1 MEIKKVVV
9 IGSGTMGSGIAAHLC
24 NANIPVTL
32 LDLKTDISEKARDNI
47 QRSKPPLLLDKSKI
61 NNIKVGNIFENFSE
75 VKEADWVVEAV
86 VERIDVKHDIY
97 EKIFKERK
105 KGAIVSSNTSS
116 IPIKVLSQNLTEGEK
131 KDFCITHFFNPVRY
145 MALLEIVKNENNDL
159 EKINALKK
167 FCEIELGKGAIVCND
182 TPGFL
187 GNRVGVYAMQ
197 IAMTEAFKMKLSI
210 EEADAIFGRPMG
222 IPKTGIFGLYDL
234 IGIDLMADV
243 LKSFIKEL
251 PKTDNFHEVAKEIP
265 LVKKL
270 IETGYT
276 GRKGKGGFYRI
287 NKTDGKKV
295 MEALNL
301 ETGEYHASKK
311 INIKS
316 GKVDLVALINRDD
329 KYGKYAWSVISKI
342 IKYASSLIPGITKE
356 FNDIDEAM
364 RLGFN
369 WSKGPFEML
378 EEIGVDN
385 FFNKVDE
392 YGNIDFLENLAKS
405 KNEKFYGERQK
416 YTDIETLG
424 KVKKKATSIDGN
436 DSAKIYRFKDYNIV
450 EFTTKANALDYDS
463 MDALNKATDKPL
475 IIINES
481 MQFSAGVNL
490 SYTMNY
496 ADKRDFKSIEKFIKY
511 FQETCKQLKYSDH
524 PVISAPS
531 GLTLGGGFEVM
542 VQSNFVASHTNIV
555 VGLVETIVGLVPAG
569 GGCKEMLARW
579 LETEEAKKDPHYAP
593 LRVFD
598 IIGNAK
604 TATSPVEAEP
614 LKYLRAKDKKI
625 MNRNSLLE
633 VSKKIIE
640 ENRDFK
646 TPSEN
651 SFNLPGKAVKDEMI
665 KTLEKL
671 YDDKIILDHGMEVGK
686 ELANVL
692 SGGDTTIDKTLSEDD
707 MFKLELDS
715 FMRLI
720 ETKKTQER
728 IKHTLA
734 TGKPLVNY
742 YFLLFF
748 IFYFFITKFFNYL
761 LFFSYLLQIKFSFPF
776 FYSFIFFYNSFFF
789 CNSSFNYFLFF

>member
-24 NANIPVTL
+24 NANVPVTL
-32 LDLKTDISEKARDNI
+32 LDLTTEISEKARDKI
-47 QRSKPPLLLDKSKI
+47 LKLKPPLLLDKSQI
-61 NNIKVGNIFENFSE
+61 NNIQVGNIEDNFDV

-86 VERIDVKHDIY
+86 VERIDIKHNIY
-97 EKIFKERK
+97 EKIFKDRK
-105 KGAIVSSNTSS
+105 EGAIVSSNTSS
-116 IPIKVLSQNLTEGEK
+116 IPIQVLSEKLTAKEK

-145 MALLEIVKNENNDL
+145 MGLLEIVKNENNDL
-159 EKINALKK
+159 AKINALKK

-187 GNRVGVYAMQ
+187 GNRIGVFAMQ
-197 IAMTEAFKMKLSI
+197 VAMTEAFKMKLSI

-222 IPKTGIFGLYDL
+222 IPKTGVFGLYDL

-251 PKTDNFHEVAKEIP
+251 SENDPFQEVAKEIP

-276 GRKGKGGFYRI
+276 GRKGKGGFYRM
-287 NKTDGKKV
+287 NKTGATKV
-295 MEALNL
+295 MEAINL
-301 ETGEYHASKK
+301 ETGEYSTSQK
-311 INIKS
+311 INIGS
-316 GKVDLVALINRDD
+316 DKVDLKSLILRED
-329 KYGKYAWSVISKI
+329 KFGEYAWSVISRI
-342 IKYASSLIPGITKE
+342 IKYSSSLVPGITKD

-369 WSKGPFEML
+369 WAKGPFEML
-378 EEIGVDN
+378 EEIGVEN
-385 FFNKVDE
+385 FFNKIDDFE
-392 YGNIDFLENLAKS
+392 GNDFLENLSKS
-405 KNEKFYGERQK
+405 KNQDFYGSRQK
-416 YTDIETLG
+416 YTEIETLG
-424 KVKKKATSIDGN
+424 KVKKKAISVDGN
-436 DSAKIYRFKDYNIV
+436 SSAQVYRFNDYNIV

-463 MDALNKATDKPL
+463 MDALKKATDKPL

-490 SYTMNY
+490 TYTMDFAN
-496 ADKRDFKSIEKFIKY
+496 KGDFKSIEKFIKY
-511 FQETCKQLKYSDH
+511 FQETCKHLKYSEH

-555 VGLVETIVGLVPAG
+555 VGLVETIVGLIPAG

-579 LETEEAKKDPHYAP
+579 LDTDEARNDPHYAP
-593 LRVFD
+593 LKVFD
-598 IIGNAK
+598 IIGYGK

-614 LKYLRAKDKKI
+614 MKYLKPEDKKI

-633 VSKKIIE
+633 VSKEILDNNK
-640 ENRDFK
+640 DFK
-646 TPSEN
+646 APQETE
-651 SFNLPGKAVKDEMI
+651 FNLPGKTVLPEMNKI
-665 KTLEKL
+665 LDKL
-671 YDDKIILDHGMEVGK
+671 YNDKVILDHGLKVAQ
-686 ELANVL
+686 ELAHVL

-707 MFKLELDS
+707 LFKLELDA

-720 ETKKTQER
+720 ETKETQDR

-734 TGKPLVNY
+734 TGKPLVN
-742 YFLLFF
+742 
-748 IFYFFITKFFNYL
+748 
-761 LFFSYLLQIKFSFPF
+761 
-776 FYSFIFFYNSFFF
+776 
-789 CNSSFNYFLFF
+789 

>member
-1 MEIKKVVV
+1 MDIKKVVV

-32 LDLKTDISEKARDNI
+32 LDLKTEISEKARDRI
-47 QRSKPPLLLDKSKI
+47 HKSKPPLLIDKSKI
-61 NNIKVGNIFENFSE
+61 NNIKVGNISDDFDA
-75 VKEADWVVEAV
+75 VKDADWVVEAV
-86 VERIDVKHDIY
+86 VERIDIKHQIY
-97 EKIFKERK
+97 EKIFKVRK
-105 KGAIVSSNTSS
+105 DGAIVSSNTSS
-116 IPIKVLSQNLTEGEK
+116 IPIKILSEHLTNIEK

-145 MALLEIVKNENNDL
+145 MGLLEIVKNENNDL
-159 EKINALKK
+159 NKINQLKK
-167 FCEIELGKGAIVCND
+167 FCEVELGKGAIICND

-197 IAMTEAFKMKLSI
+197 VAMTEAFKMKLSI

-222 IPKTGIFGLYDL
+222 IPKTGVFGLYDL

-251 PKTDNFHEVAKEIP
+251 PKSDEFHEVAKEIP

-276 GRKGKGGFYRI
+276 GRKGKGGFYRM
-287 NKTDGKKV
+287 NKTGSIKV
-295 MEALNL
+295 MEAINL
-301 ETGEYHASKK
+301 ETGDYTISKK
-311 INIKS
+311 IDIKS
-316 GKVDLVALINRDD
+316 DQVDLKRLINRKD
-329 KYGKYAWSVISKI
+329 KYGDYAWSVISKI
-342 IKYASSLIPGITKE
+342 IKYASSLVPKITKE

-378 EEIGVDN
+378 DEIGVKN
-385 FFNKVDE
+385 FFDKIDDFK
-392 YGNIDFLENLAKS
+392 GNNFLEELS
-405 KNEKFYGERQK
+405 KNKNENFYGERQK
-416 YTDIETLG
+416 YTNIETLG
-424 KVKKKATSIDGN
+424 KVKKTASSVDGN
-436 DSAKIYRFKDYNIV
+436 NSAKIYRFNDYNIV

-463 MDALNKATDKPL
+463 MDALKKATDKPL

-490 SYTMNY
+490 TYTMEF

-511 FQETCKQLKYSDH
+511 FQETCKHLKYSKY

-555 VGLVETIVGLVPAG
+555 VGLVETIVGLIPAG

-579 LETEEAKKDPHYAP
+579 LNTNEAKVDPNYAS
-593 LRVFD
+593 LKVFD
-598 IIGNAK
+598 IIGYGR

-614 LKYLRAKDKKI
+614 MKYLRPEDKKI
-625 MNRNSLLE
+625 MNRNSLFE
-633 VSKKIIE
+633 VSKKIIMD
-640 ENRDFK
+640 NIDFK
-646 TPSEN
+646 APEELK
-651 SFNLPGKAVKDEMI
+651 FNLPGKSVLKDMNKI
-665 KTLEKL
+665 LDNL
-671 YDDKIILDHGMEVGK
+671 YNEKIILDHGVIVAK

-707 MFKLELDS
+707 LFKLELDA
-715 FMRLI
+715 FMKLI
-720 ETKKTQER
+720 ETKETQDR

-734 TGKPLVNY
+734 TGKPLVN
-742 YFLLFF
+742 
-748 IFYFFITKFFNYL
+748 
-761 LFFSYLLQIKFSFPF
+761 
-776 FYSFIFFYNSFFF
+776 
-789 CNSSFNYFLFF
+789 

>member
-1 MEIKKVVV
+1 MNIKKVVV

-32 LDLKTDISEKARDNI
+32 LDLTTEISEKARDRIFN
-47 QRSKPPLLLDKSKI
+47 SKPPLLLDKSQI
-61 NNIKVGNIFENFSE
+61 NNIQVGNIEDNFDV

-86 VERIDVKHDIY
+86 VERIDIKHNIY
-97 EKIFKERK
+97 EKIFKDRK
-105 KGAIVSSNTSS
+105 DRAIVSSNTSS
-116 IPIKVLSQNLTEGEK
+116 IPIKVLSEKLTPEEK

-145 MALLEIVKNENNDL
+145 MGLLEIVKNENNDL
-159 EKINALKK
+159 AKINSLKK

-187 GNRVGVYAMQ
+187 GNRIGVFAMQ
-197 IAMTEAFKMKLSI
+197 VAMTEAFKMKLSI

-222 IPKTGIFGLYDL
+222 IPKTGVFGLYDL

-251 PKTDNFHEVAKEIP
+251 SENDPFQEVAKEIP

-276 GRKGKGGFYRI
+276 GRKGKGGFYRM
-287 NKTDGKKV
+287 NKTGAAKM
-295 MEALNL
+295 MEAINL
-301 ETGEYHASKK
+301 ETGEYFPSQK
-311 INIKS
+311 INIGS
-316 GKVDLVALINRDD
+316 DKVDLKSLISRDD
-329 KYGKYAWSVISKI
+329 KYGEYAWSVISKI
-342 IKYASSLIPGITKE
+342 IKYSSSLVPGITKD

-369 WSKGPFEML
+369 WAKGPFEML
-378 EEIGVDN
+378 EEIGVEN
-385 FFNKVDE
+385 FFNKVDDFQ
-392 YGNIDFLENLAKS
+392 GNEFLENLSKS
-405 KNEKFYGERQK
+405 KNQDFYGSRQK
-416 YTDIETLG
+416 YTEIETLG
-424 KVKKKATSIDGN
+424 KVKKKAISVDGN
-436 DSAKIYRFKDYNIV
+436 NSAQVYRFNDYNIV

-463 MDALNKATDKPL
+463 MDALKKATDKPL

-490 SYTMNY
+490 TYTMDFAN
-496 ADKRDFKSIEKFIKY
+496 KGDFKSIEKFIKY
-511 FQETCKQLKYSDH
+511 FQETCKHLKYSDH

-555 VGLVETIVGLVPAG
+555 VGLVETIVGLIPAG

-579 LETEEAKKDPHYAP
+579 LDTDEAKKDPNYAP
-593 LRVFD
+593 LKVFD
-598 IIGNAK
+598 IIGYGK

-614 LKYLRAKDKKI
+614 MKYLKSEDKKI

-633 VSKKIIE
+633 VSKEILDNNK
-640 ENRDFK
+640 DFK
-646 TPSEN
+646 APTETE
-651 SFNLPGKAVKDEMI
+651 FNLPGKTVLPEMNKI
-665 KTLEKL
+665 LEKL
-671 YDDKIILDHGMEVGK
+671 YNDKVILDHGLKVAQ
-686 ELANVL
+686 ELAHVL
-692 SGGDTTIDKTLSEDD
+692 SGGDTTIEKTLSEDD
-707 MFKLELDS
+707 LFKLELDA

-720 ETKKTQER
+720 ETKETQDR

-734 TGKPLVNY
+734 TGKPLVN
-742 YFLLFF
+742 
-748 IFYFFITKFFNYL
+748 
-761 LFFSYLLQIKFSFPF
+761 
-776 FYSFIFFYNSFFF
+776 
-789 CNSSFNYFLFF
+789 

>member
-1 MEIKKVVV
+1 MNIKKVVV

-32 LDLKTDISEKARDNI
+32 LDLKTEISEKARDRI
-47 QRSKPPLLLDKSKI
+47 HKSKPPLLIDKSKI
-61 NNIKVGNIFENFSE
+61 NNIKVGNISDDFDA
-75 VKEADWVVEAV
+75 VKDADWVVEAV
-86 VERIDVKHDIY
+86 VERIDIKHQIY
-97 EKIFKERK
+97 EKIFKVRK
-105 KGAIVSSNTSS
+105 DGAIVSSNTSS
-116 IPIKVLSQNLTEGEK
+116 IPIKILSEHLTNIEK

-145 MALLEIVKNENNDL
+145 MGLLEIVKNENNDL
-159 EKINALKK
+159 NKINQLKK
-167 FCEIELGKGAIVCND
+167 FCEVELGKGAIICND

-197 IAMTEAFKMKLSI
+197 VAMTEAFKMKLSI

-222 IPKTGIFGLYDL
+222 IPKTGVFGLYDL

-243 LKSFIKEL
+243 LKSFVKEL
-251 PKTDNFHEVAKEIP
+251 PKSDEFHEVAKEIP

-276 GRKGKGGFYRI
+276 GRKGKGGFYRM
-287 NKTDGKKV
+287 NKSGSIKV
-295 MEALNL
+295 MEAINL
-301 ETGEYHASKK
+301 ETGDYSISKK
-311 INIKS
+311 IDIKTDQ
-316 GKVDLVALINRDD
+316 VDLKRLINRKD
-329 KYGKYAWSVISKI
+329 KYGDYAWSVISKI
-342 IKYASSLIPGITKE
+342 IKYASSLVPKITKE

-378 EEIGVDN
+378 EEIGVKN
-385 FFNKVDE
+385 FFDKIDDFK
-392 YGNIDFLENLAKS
+392 GNNFLEELS
-405 KNEKFYGERQK
+405 KNKNENFYGERQK
-416 YTDIETLG
+416 YTNIETLG
-424 KVKKKATSIDGN
+424 KVKKTASSVDGN
-436 DSAKIYRFKDYNIV
+436 NSAKIYRFNDYNIV

-463 MDALNKATDKPL
+463 MDALKKATDKPL

-490 SYTMNY
+490 TYTMEF

-511 FQETCKQLKYSDH
+511 FQETCKHLKYSKY

-555 VGLVETIVGLVPAG
+555 VGLVETIVGLIPAG

-579 LETEEAKKDPHYAP
+579 LETDEAKKDPNFAP
-593 LRVFD
+593 LKVFD
-598 IIGNAK
+598 IIGYGK

-614 LKYLRAKDKKI
+614 MKYLMPEDKKI
-625 MNRNSLLE
+625 MNRNSLFE
-633 VSKKIIE
+633 VSKKIIM
-640 ENRDFK
+640 ENTDFK
-646 TPSEN
+646 APEELK
-651 SFNLPGKAVKDEMI
+651 FNLPGKSV
-665 KTLEKL
+665 LEDMNKILDNL
-671 YDDKIILDHGMEVGK
+671 YNEKIILDHGVIVAK

-707 MFKLELDS
+707 LFKLELDA
-715 FMRLI
+715 FMKLI
-720 ETKKTQER
+720 ETKETQDR

-734 TGKPLVNY
+734 TGKPLVN
-742 YFLLFF
+742 
-748 IFYFFITKFFNYL
+748 
-761 LFFSYLLQIKFSFPF
+761 
-776 FYSFIFFYNSFFF
+776 
-789 CNSSFNYFLFF
+789 

>member
-1 MEIKKVVV
+1 MQIKKVVV

-32 LDLKTDISEKARDNI
+32 LDLKTEISEQARDKI
-47 QRSKPPLLLDKSKI
+47 YKSKPPLLLDKSKI
-61 NNIKVGNIFENFSE
+61 NNIKVGNIKDNFEI
-75 VKEADWVVEAV
+75 VKDADWIVEAV
-86 VERIDVKHDIY
+86 VERIDIKHDIY

-116 IPIKVLSQNLTEGEK
+116 IPIKVLSEKLSTEEK

-145 MALLEIVKNENNDL
+145 MGLLEIVKNENNDL
-159 EKINALKK
+159 DKINSLKK

-187 GNRVGVYAMQ
+187 GNRIGVFAMQ

-222 IPKTGIFGLYDL
+222 IPKTGVFGLYDL

-251 PKTDNFHEVAKEIP
+251 SKNDPFQEVAKEIP
-265 LVKKL
+265 LVKRL

-276 GRKGKGGFYRI
+276 GRKGKGGFYRV
-287 NKTDGKKV
+287 NKTGTSKF
-295 MEALNL
+295 MEAINL
-301 ETGEYHASKK
+301 ETGEYSISKK
-311 INIKS
+311 INIQLDKADLKS
-316 GKVDLVALINRDD
+316 LILRED
-329 KYGKYAWSVISKI
+329 KFGVYAWSVISKI
-342 IKYASSLIPGITKE
+342 IKYASSLVPTITKD

-369 WSKGPFEML
+369 WAKGPFEML
-378 EEIGVDN
+378 EEIGVEN
-385 FFNKVDE
+385 FFNKIDDFK
-392 YGNIDFLENLAKS
+392 GNDFLEGLS
-405 KNEKFYGERQK
+405 KTKNQDFYGSRQK
-416 YTDIETLG
+416 YTEIETLG
-424 KVKKKATSIDGN
+424 KVKKKALSIDGN
-436 DSAKIYRFKDYNIV
+436 NSAQIYRFNDYNIV

-463 MDALNKATDKPL
+463 MDVLKKATDKPL
-475 IIINES
+475 IIINEG

-490 SYTMNY
+490 TYTMDF
-496 ADKRDFKSIEKFIKY
+496 ADKGDFKSIRKFIRY
-511 FQETCKQLKYSDH
+511 FQETCKHLKYSDH

-555 VGLVETIVGLVPAG
+555 VGLVETIVGLIPAG

-579 LETEEAKKDPHYAP
+579 LDTDLAKKDPHYAP
-593 LRVFD
+593 LKVFD
-598 IIGNAK
+598 IIGYGR

-614 LKYLRAKDKKI
+614 MKYLKTEDQKI

-633 VSKKIIE
+633 VSRKILHN
-640 ENRDFK
+640 NRTFK
-646 TPSEN
+646 APPETK
-651 SFNLPGKAVKDEMI
+651 FNLPGKAVIGDMNKI
-665 KTLEKL
+665 LEKL
-671 YDDKIILDHGMEVGK
+671 YNDKIILDHGLVVAQ
-686 ELANVL
+686 ELAYVL

-707 MFKLELDS
+707 LFKLELDA

-720 ETKKTQER
+720 ESKKTQER
-728 IKHTLA
+728 IKHTLL
-734 TGKPLVNY
+734 TGKPLVN
-742 YFLLFF
+742 
-748 IFYFFITKFFNYL
+748 
-761 LFFSYLLQIKFSFPF
+761 
-776 FYSFIFFYNSFFF
+776 
-789 CNSSFNYFLFF
+789 